1 MVIGT
6 GAEEERAMTTTIASA
21 KATDIA
27 TVTEMKREQGQRQR
41 EMEH

>member
-1 MVIGT
+1 MAIVT
-6 GAEEERAMTTTIASA
+6 GAEEESAMTTTIASA
-21 KATDIA
+21 KATDMA